1 MANYDCKNLFQSQN
15 LIWGKR
21 KKKKCTK
28 FFIEGCDLHAVP
40 DGFCPV
46 SKTVP
51 GKLFV
56 HFQPFLCPPAT
67 AWKLKG
73 SLGNDDGDG
82 DGNENGKKAIGFDW

>member
-1 MANYDCKNLFQSQN
+1 MANYDCKK
-15 LIWGKR
+15 LISVSKSNMAET
-21 KKKKCTK
+21 KKQKCSK

-56 HFQPFLCPPAT
+56 HFQ
-67 AWKLKG
+67 
-73 SLGNDDGDG
+73 
-82 DGNENGKKAIGFDW
+82 

>member
-15 LIWGKR
+15 LIWVKR

-28 FFIEGCDLHAVP
+28 FFIGGCDLHAVP

-73 SLGNDDGDG
+73 SLGNDNG
-82 DGNENGKKAIGFDW
+82 DGNENGKKEIG